1 MSAGRLAQLV
11 LSLEEVSLLF
21 TQLTTEQLSVLLT
34 ALGNSEG
41 LKLRRLN
48 LTRNDLSS
56 VPSPLLSRA
65 VLRLEEATLF
75 MTKLSPDQVRV
86 ISQAVLSQKIS
97 LKNLGLS
104 YNNLSFV
111 SSELLSKTVIKL
123 EEVGLRNTRLN
134 SQQINSIC
142 KAIEDCPG
150 PELRLRRLKVC
161 HEVKSLGVQDQLAK
175 AEEKLSRLPNVKR
188 RRVS

>member
-75 MTKLSPDQVRV
+75 MTKLSRDQVNGISRAV
-86 ISQAVLSQKIS
+86 ISQKIS
-97 LKNLGLS
+97 LKKLGVS
-104 YNNLSFV
+104 HNNLSFV
-111 SSELLSKTVIKL
+111 SAELLAQAVIRL
-123 EEVGLRNTRLN
+123 EEVELRGTGLDH
-134 SQQINSIC
+134 QQMLLVC
-142 KAIEDCPG
+142 WAIEDCPA
-150 PELRLRRLKVC
+150 PELRLRRLNIRSEAGLHVDLE
-161 HEVKSLGVQDQLAK
+161 HHLSK
-175 AEEKLSRLPNVKR
+175 AEKKLASFRA
-188 RRVS
+188 